1 MEFTPQGYNDDIQH
15 DQDTHDGNTSA
26 TWTYSVTPGT
36 YPGRCYV
43 GRARESLYAGAV
55 HDLRWHTTPLA
66 TVYVNQELANEG
78 DLTLGGQPFEFI
90 GGDAATYTI
99 TSGTLK
105 IEIVNDV
112 PAEGDGSY
120 LIADA
125 TYIEELHNIAIS
137 SGAGAFYDVEFNG
150 SANFRLQDDLE
161 VNGDLTIA
169 GGTLAASTHTIELS
183 GDWTNNVGAGGFL
196 AETST
201 VDLVG
206 SSTQTIRGSTDFYHL
221 EVSTATAQTVQ
232 FESGQTQSIVA
243 GGSLTLTGAS
253 GRNSRS
259 LHSPQPRT
267 GFWTWMPP
275 PRRASLMSRSVTR
288 TRRAAW

>member
-1 MEFTPQGYNDDIQH
+1 M
-15 DQDTHDGNTSA
+15 
-26 TWTYSVTPGT
+26 TPGT
-36 YPGRCYV
+36 YRV
-43 GRARESLYAGAV
+43 AATWFAGPNRSTQV
-55 HDLRWHTTPLA
+55 PYNIYDGSTLLA
-66 TVYVNQELANEG
+66 TVYVDQELANEG

-137 SGAGAFYDVEFNG
+137 SGANAFYDVEFNG

-161 VNGDLTIA
+161 VNGDLKIT

-183 GDWTNNVGAGGFL
+183 GDWTNDVGTGGFL

-206 SSTQTIRGSTDFYHL
+206 SSTQTIRGSTDFCHL

-232 FESGQTQSIVA
+232 FKA
-243 GGSLTLTGAS
+243 AR
-253 GRNSRS
+253 RNRLSQAVR
-259 LHSPQPRT
+259 
-267 GFWTWMPP
+267 
-275 PRRASLMSRSVTR
+275 
-288 TRRAAW
+288 